1 MGMRHTTIRTLKNL
15 SAGLLTALLL
25 TSILPT
31 SKTQAISAVSLAVRA
46 STSSVTVGGEVTM
59 TISVNTAGSATDAR
73 IRISYDAVRL
83 SFVSADFTGLPLN
96 QDFGSG
102 NFTGYY
108 LIDRGAFSNFPS
120 GNFDVARITFRA
132 NQSGTAAVSIENAES
147 SVGSADPVDNGA
159 AHAPQTAG
167 STSIS
172 VTDPPASTPAPSS
185 ASKNKVTQQQA
196 TSNGLPTTPN
206 STVPSAAEQGLP
218 DDQPVPVAAENV
230 ILDPGYAAFIRVVN
244 DEGQAV
250 EGISVTVGEVTKT
263 TDSDGS
269 VFFEGLA
276 VGEYNVLVGD
286 NEQTITITPDDKA
299 TPQEFQFTAD
309 ANKSTDTIWVPAV
322 IAIAAFALVF
332 VGYTQ
337 RRRLA
342 QLQQR
347 MRLPWR
353 KIAMQKGANMPA
365 GEPPHVEND
374 TISIDKKLESIHAPD
389 KPTPEAI
396 IEPDRRDGE

>member
-31 SKTQAISAVSLAVRA
+31 PKTQAISAVSLAVRA
-46 STSSVTVGGEVTM
+46 STSSVTIGGEVTM

-73 IRISYDAVRL
+73 VRVSYDTVRL

-108 LIDRGAFSNFPS
+108 LIDRGAFSSFPS
-120 GNFDVARITFRA
+120 GNFDIARITFRA
-132 NQSGTAAVSIENAES
+132 NQSGTAVVSIENAES
-147 SVGSADPVDNGA
+147 SVGSADPADNGA

-172 VTDPPASTPAPSS
+172 VTDPPANTPAPSS

-196 TSNGLPTTPN
+196 TSNGLPSTPN

-218 DDQPVPVAAENV
+218 DDQPVQTAAENV
-230 ILDPGYAAFIRVVN
+230 IKDPGYAAFIRVV
-244 DEGQAV
+244 DDDGQAV
-250 EGISVTVGEVTKT
+250 EGISVTVGEDTKT
-263 TDSDGS
+263 TDSEGS

-276 VGEYNVLVGD
+276 VGDYNVLIGD
-286 NEQTITITPDDKA
+286 EEQTITIVPEDKA
-299 TPQEFQFTAD
+299 TPQEFQFSASKD
-309 ANKSTDTIWVPAV
+309 EVSDSDWILPVLSAAILLALGALCFLKRRQLKTIYQRV
-322 IAIAAFALVF
+322 IPKKK
-332 VGYTQ
+332 T
-337 RRRLA
+337 
-342 QLQQR
+342 
-347 MRLPWR
+347 
-353 KIAMQKGANMPA
+353 MQHGVNMPEGQQPTVVSDDA
-365 GEPPHVEND
+365 
-374 TISIDKKLESIHAPD
+374 SINKKLESIHPPD
-389 KPTPEAI
+389 SPNPEAV
-396 IEPDRRDGE
+396 IEPEHRDGQ